1 MKDNGCDKNRGENDF
16 AEDENFIRKE
26 RVDVFGDMRV
36 KKRTRTKKTILP
48 VKYEHL
54 SDSRAGTGSLLYLI
68 FTVLFLTASFTAL
81 FCGVAS
87 SLGNSPR
94 EAMGGFAGNM
104 IFGKQSQAGED
115 TSGTDAGQ
123 VGADVTDR
131 AEETGNV
138 EPDGSGTEAASDTGR
153 DETSPSVTEN
163 TRPVEPT
170 GGGSAQLIN
179 DTEHDIDLDM
189 LADELGAAVKAEL
202 RGKKVLVL
210 AAHPCEGFADTGT
223 VADAV
228 QAFCQAIGAVGI
240 DVLTCDGIPEISGRL
255 GAYSR
260 ARAEIEKMLAS
271 EPDIGL
277 IVDLHTGTAPGIT
290 VGGGADDMWRM
301 NTALAALINRGLDT
315 YSGSVTVTRG
325 IYNQDLPVMSLHV
338 TFDSAEKSSRGTKS
352 ARILADA
359 VIKLMKKSA

>member
-1 MKDNGCDKNRGENDF
+1 M
-16 AEDENFIRKE
+16 
-26 RVDVFGDMRV
+26 
-36 KKRTRTKKTILP
+36 
-48 VKYEHL
+48 
-54 SDSRAGTGSLLYLI
+54 
-68 FTVLFLTASFTAL
+68 
-81 FCGVAS
+81 
-87 SLGNSPR
+87 
-94 EAMGGFAGNM
+94 
-104 IFGKQSQAGED
+104 
-115 TSGTDAGQ
+115 TDAGQ

-189 LADELGAAVKAEL
+189 LADELGAAVIAEL